1 MFNKINTLYFSG
13 TGTTRKVV
21 LSLAKS
27 LVRKIGESFEVN
39 NIDFSLSEARKQY
52 PIFTEEGLVIVGIPV
67 YAGRVPNVLLKY
79 LNSVKG
85 NGAQAV
91 AVVLYG
97 NRDFD
102 DALIELNGILS
113 DDGFKVVAAGAFIGE
128 HSFSNILAK
137 GRPDESDMKK
147 VEDFAGDIYSKINR
161 KTDFSELL
169 VSGQKPYRNYYQPKD
184 RYGNPFD
191 FRVITPKTNKDVCID
206 CKHCAEICPVGSI
219 SYEDTSVMNGIC
231 IKCCACIKGCLVE
244 AKYFDNENYLKHQ
257 HELEEIYAERRDPE
271 TFI

>member
-1 MFNKINTLYFSG
+1 MFKEINTLYFSG

-27 LVRKIGESFEVN
+27 LAAKTEEPVKCR
-39 NIDFSLSEARKQY
+39 NIDFSLPEARKQA
-52 PIFTEEGLVIVGIPV
+52 PCFTETDLVIVGIPV

-85 NGAQAV
+85 NGANAV

-102 DALIELNGILS
+102 DALIELKDILS
-113 DDGFKVVAAGAFIGE
+113 ENGFKVIAAGAFIGE
-128 HSFSNILAK
+128 HSFSKILAK

-147 VEDFAGDIYSKINR
+147 VENFAEDIYAKINR
-161 KTDFSELL
+161 NTDFSELL
-169 VSGQKPYRNYYQPKD
+169 VNGQKLYRNYYQPKD
-184 RYGNPFD
+184 RYGNSFD
-191 FRVITPKTNKDVCID
+191 FRVITPQTNKDDCID
-206 CKHCAEICPVGSI
+206 CKHCAEICPIGSI
-219 SYEDTSVMNGIC
+219 SYSDTTVMKGIC
-231 IKCCACIKGCLVE
+231 IKCCACIKGCPVD
-244 AKYFDNENYLKHQ
+244 AKYFADENYLKHQ
-257 HELEEIYAERRDPE
+257 RELEEIYAERREPE

>member
-1 MFNKINTLYFSG
+1 MLKEINILYFSG

-27 LVRKIGESFEVN
+27 LAVKIEEPVKCN
-39 NIDFSLSEARKQY
+39 NIDFSLPKARKQA
-52 PIFTEEGLVIVGIPV
+52 PCFTEKDLVIAGIPV

-97 NRDFD
+97 NRGFD
-102 DALIELNGILS
+102 DALIELTDILS
-113 DDGFKVVAAGAFIGE
+113 DNGFKVIAAGAFIGE
-128 HSFSNILAK
+128 HAFSEILAK
-137 GRPDESDMKK
+137 GRPDESDMKR
-147 VEDFAGDIYSKINR
+147 VDDLAGDIYAKINR
-161 KTDFSELL
+161 RTDFSKLL

-184 RYGNPFD
+184 RYSNPFD
-191 FRVITPKTNKDVCID
+191 FRVITPQTNKDVCID
-206 CKHCAEICPVGSI
+206 CKHCTEICPVGSI
-219 SYEDTSVMNGIC
+219 SYGDTSVMNGIC
-231 IKCCACIKGCLVE
+231 IKCCACIKGCPVG
-244 AKYFDNENYLKHQ
+244 AKYFDDENYLKHQ
-257 HELEEIYAERRDPE
+257 HELEEIYAERREPK

>member
-27 LVRKIGESFEVN
+27 LAGKIGESVEVN
-39 NIDFSLSEARKQY
+39 NIDFSLPETRKQY
-52 PIFTEEGLVIVGIPV
+52 QIFTEEDLVIVGIPV

-102 DALIELNGILS
+102 DALIELNDILS
-113 DDGFKVVAAGAFIGE
+113 EDGFKVAAAGAFIGE

-147 VEDFAGDIYSKINR
+147 VEDFAEDIYSKISR
-161 KTDFSELL
+161 KADFSELL

-191 FRVITPKTNKDVCID
+191 FRVITPKTNKDVCVD
-206 CKHCAEICPVGSI
+206 CKHCAKICPVGSI
-219 SYEDTSVMNGIC
+219 SYEDSSVMNGIC
-231 IKCCACIKGCLVE
+231 IKCCACIKGCPVE

>member
-1 MFNKINTLYFSG
+1 MVNKINSLYFSG
-13 TGTTRKVV
+13 TGNTRNVV

-27 LVRKIGESFEVN
+27 LAVKIEESVEVI
-39 NIDFSLSEARKQY
+39 NIDFSPPEARNQSTS
-52 PIFTEEGLVIVGIPV
+52 FNEEDFVIVGVPV
-67 YAGRVPNVLLKY
+67 YAGRVPNILLKY

-102 DALIELNGILS
+102 DALIELTDILTQ
-113 DDGFKVVAAGAFIGE
+113 DGFNVVAAGAFIGE

-147 VEDFAGDIYSKINR
+147 VEDFAGDIYNKITR
-161 KTDFSELL
+161 AVDFPALL
-169 VSGQKPYRNYYQPKD
+169 VSGQKPCRKYYQPKD
-184 RYGNPFD
+184 RYGNTFE
-191 FRVITPKTNKDVCID
+191 FRLITPQTNKDACID
-206 CKHCAEICPVGSI
+206 CKHCAEICPIGSI

-231 IKCCACIKGCLVE
+231 IKCCACVKGCPGG
-244 AKYFDNENYLKHQ
+244 AKYFDNENYLQHQ
-257 HELEEIYAERRDPE
+257 HELEEIYAKRREPE
-271 TFI
+271 IFL